1 MNKSFTAQSPLQSLL
16 TELCWGLQE
25 QGFGLAKHTM
35 PFGEEHKDSLSL
47 WRE

>member
-1 MNKSFTAQSPLQSLL
+1 MNKSFTPRLPLRSLL

-25 QGFGLAKHTM
+25 QGFGSAKHIV